1 MDNKNYG
8 EIICQAVD
16 TIVTERLAGL
26 SYDQTVLCTVVNDS
40 KRDQGIYTV
49 SNGSTKFEAYST
61 SDEYRNNNNVY
72 VLIPK
77 GDWNETKIITGKK
90 TIKEQEISYNY
101 RNPFDYLV
109 DITGNMISAPLDKN
123 IGLVANDRNKDSI
136 TLWSYN
142 FANSGAIISENGEPL
157 SGYTRLGIQAQFQSW
172 LNPFYIETTNEE
184 TEEKI
189 TLETKVIQ
197 GSYGLRLKITVLGDK
212 TVEESEKSKE
222 YYLYLDSSDM
232 NGNPYDFATY
242 FQQEKVFDISSFEQI
257 TALELE
263 FYQKPGTF
271 TDGENEIPYLDFLDN
286 IILPNLF
293 VKDPM
298 ICLGYDA
305 RDFENDDAI
314 LYSLDNTTYT
324 SAASDEKNKKTVQLR
339 WVHDFGNNFLRT
351 VKPSDKED
359 LNYEIRWYRYK
370 FGSASADEYSGTY
383 WERIEPIEDNDFG
396 YEFIPDIVVA
406 EEKIKVIIFYDNLVV
421 RSNILVFTNEKE
433 VVNQATV
440 DAVSAV
446 GIECEDKTYGN
457 YRIYALGN
465 SLLNQA
471 DSSINRTFRAWFN
484 KSILTEAEKIEW
496 IIPKK
501 RSMIV
506 IKPEFIEA
514 YGGYD
519 EGDED
524 NYHIVRNITQDSDS
538 GEHQVGNANG
548 QQYNIRSYYSQ
559 SYSNNT
565 ITCIITKDRVQYIGN
580 KELTFGPAGTSGTE
594 CTFVLDFDNGV
605 IALTQG
611 SKDAITVT
619 ARLYDYENKEVDL
632 SNYTIEWT
640 IKNQK
645 GMSLRRTENGENY
658 KREIVLSSSS
668 NIMQSNYNILQATL
682 TDFGD
687 FDLVAYLP
695 LPIRSNTSYKYI
707 AGTTSLVYN
716 SQGYLDDFYQNPYIV
731 YYSQNES
738 DLEEIYGEWHIKTT
752 EESNYAPKLSPFT
765 DKKLNKTTYKLVPT
779 SIYVENTNAQ
789 VCVYCTNDKNEVIW
803 SQPLLIIQNRYPAKM
818 INDWDG
824 KLQLGGDDGNSI
836 LSARVIAGKKE
847 SDNSF
852 SGVMMGDWS
861 GKDAET
867 TTTDNTGIYGF
878 HKGSASFGFRDN
890 GTAFIGKAGTG
901 RIEFDGERGIIKSA
915 VYSDGSKGMEID
927 LHEGTIKAH
936 QFNLNVG
943 KYKDDNN
950 KSIYISTTDEN
961 YPLRI
966 GNKFSV
972 QWDGTID
979 AKNGKFSGTIS
990 ADGGQIGAWVIE
1002 NREEWKNGGALHAG
1016 STWLYPSG
1024 NIDCSNLIARSG
1036 ELYDL
1041 TVKGKLTSSSGS
1053 LDFGK
1058 GFNVSSKGILS
1069 AEGAVISGTIT
1080 AEAGKIGGWTIGK
1093 TQLTGGSVVLDSTGI
1108 IKSPDIIVWNGTKEI
1123 GRLGSFNGSDGS
1135 TTTTVVGIKSTTN
1148 SIVLES
1154 NNYIRMSGASGIN
1167 FEAAGKTITFK
1178 GSTLDFSQSSNVK
1191 IPQCIYKDNGGDVVQ
1206 IGRTI
1211 DFKRSVNFSS
1221 GTTVNFTGATVNGI
1235 YAKLK

>member
-142 FANSGAIISENGEPL
+142 FANSGAIISEDGEPL

-172 LNPFYIETTNEE
+172 LNPFYIETINEE

-212 TVEESEKSKE
+212 TVEEGEKSKE

-271 TDGENEIPYLDFLDN
+271 TDGKNEIPYLDFLDN

-293 VKDPM
+293 VKDPI

-314 LYSLDNTTYT
+314 LYSLDNTTFT

-370 FGSASADEYSGTY
+370 FGSASADEYSGIY
-383 WERIEPIEDNDFG
+383 WERIKSIEDNDFG

-471 DSSINRTFRAWFN
+471 DSSISRTFRAWFN

-524 NYHIVRNITQDSDS
+524 NYHIVRNITQDSNS

-632 SNYTIEWT
+632 SKYTIEWT

-645 GMSLRRTENGENY
+645 DMSLRRIENGENY

-731 YYSQNES
+731 YYSQNGN
-738 DLEEIYGEWHIKTT
+738 DLEEIYGDWNIKTT

-765 DKKLNKTTYKLVPT
+765 DKNLNKITYKLIPT
-779 SIYVENTNAQ
+779 SIYVENTNTQ
-789 VCVYCTNDKNEVIW
+789 VCVYCTNDRNEVIW

-824 KLQLGGDDGNSI
+824 KLQLGGNDGNSI
-836 LSARVIAGKKE
+836 LSARVVAGKKE

-867 TTTDNTGIYGF
+867 KITTNTGIYGF
-878 HKGSASFGFRDN
+878 KHGSASFGFRDN
-890 GTAFIGKAGTG
+890 GTAFIGQSTEG
-901 RIEFDGERGIIKSA
+901 RIEFDGEKGIIESGN
-915 VYSDGSKGMEID
+915 YQSNGTTGMSIN
-927 LHEGTIKAH
+927 LKEGTINAH
-936 QFNLNVG
+936 QFELNVG
-943 KYKDDNN
+943 GERNTGN
-950 KSIYISTTDEN
+950 TIFISTDKN
-961 YPLRI
+961 KYPLQI
-966 GNKFSV
+966 GTRFYV
-972 QWDGTID
+972 DWDGTIN
-979 AKNGKFSGTIS
+979 ATYGKFTGEIKATSGELGNLNVVGTLDVSGTIK
-990 ADGGQIGAWVIE
+990 GGLIE
-1002 NREEWKNGGALHAG
+1002 GSSIKAGTITG
-1016 STWLYPSG
+1016 STISG
-1024 NIDCSNLIARSG
+1024 NDTAGGSLKFGDNFS
-1036 ELYDL
+1036 
-1041 TVKGKLTSSSGS
+1041 VSSSGV
-1053 LDFGK
+1053 LTAK
-1058 GFNVSSKGILS
+1058 GAK
-1069 AEGAVISGTIT
+1069 ISGTIT
-1080 AEAGKIGGWTIGK
+1080 AEKGKIGGWTIGEK
-1093 TQLTGGSVVLDSTGI
+1093 QLTGGKVILDGDGI
-1108 IKSPDIIVWNGTKEI
+1108 IKSPDIVVWSGTNEI
-1123 GRLGSFNGSDGS
+1123 GKLGSFNGNDGS
-1135 TTTTVVGIKSTTN
+1135 ETTTVVGIKSTTN

-1154 NNYIRMSGASGIN
+1154 NNYVRMSGALGIN
-1167 FEAAGKTITFK
+1167 FEATGKKTITFK
-1178 GSTLDFSQSSNVK
+1178 GYTLDFSQSSNVK
-1191 IPQCIYKDNGGDVVQ
+1191 IPQCTYTDNSGDVVQ
-1206 IGRTI
+1206 IDNSAI
-1211 DFKRSVNFSS
+1211 NFKRSVNFSS
-1221 GTTVNFTGATVNGI
+1221 NTTVNFTGATVSGI

>member
-16 TIVTERLAGL
+16 TIVAERLAGL

-305 RDFENDDAI
+305 RDFENDEAI
-314 LYSLDNTTYT
+314 VYSLDNTTFT
-324 SAASDEKNKKTVQLR
+324 SAASDEKNKKIVQLR

-351 VKPSDKED
+351 VKSSDKED

-370 FGSASADEYSGTY
+370 FGSASADEYSGVY
-383 WERIEPIEDNDFG
+383 WKRIEPIEGNEFR
-396 YEFIPDIVVA
+396 YEFVPDIVVA
-406 EEKIKVIIFYDNLVV
+406 EEKIKVIIFYNNLVV
-421 RSNILVFTNEKE
+421 RSNIFVFTNEKE
-433 VVNQATV
+433 VVNQATA

-471 DSSINRTFRAWFN
+471 DSSINRTFRAQFN

-519 EGDED
+519 EGDDD
-524 NYHIVRNITQDSDS
+524 NYHIVRNIKQDPNS
-538 GEHQVGNANG
+538 GEYQVGNANG

-611 SKDAITVT
+611 SEDAITVS

-632 SNYTIEWT
+632 SKYTIEWT

-645 GMSLRRTENGENY
+645 GMSLRSTENDENY
-658 KREIVLSSSS
+658 KREIVLSGSS

-695 LPIRSNTSYKYI
+695 LPIRSNISYKYI

-752 EESNYAPKLSPFT
+752 EENNYAPKLSAFT
-765 DKKLNKTTYKLVPT
+765 DKNLNKTTYKLVPT
-779 SIYVENTNAQ
+779 SIYVENTNTQ
-789 VCVYCTNDKNEVIW
+789 ICVYCTNDKNEVIW

-867 TTTDNTGIYGF
+867 YTTNNTGIYGF
-878 HKGSASFGFRDN
+878 KHGSASFGFRDN
-890 GTAFIGKAGTG
+890 GTAFIGQSVEG
-901 RIEFDGERGIIKSA
+901 RIEFDGEKGIIESGNYESNGTA
-915 VYSDGSKGMEID
+915 GMSIN
-927 LHEGTIKAH
+927 LKEGTINAH
-936 QFNLNVG
+936 QFELNVG
-943 KYKDDNN
+943 GSRNTIN
-950 KSIYISTTDEN
+950 TIFISTDRN
-961 YPLRI
+961 KYPLQI
-966 GNKFSV
+966 GRRFYV
-972 QWDGTID
+972 DWDGTINATD
-979 AKNGKFSGTIS
+979 GKFTGEINATSGKLGNLDVVGTLNVSGIIKGGRIEGSSINAGTITGS
-990 ADGGQIGAWVIE
+990 VI
-1002 NREEWKNGGALHAG
+1002 
-1016 STWLYPSG
+1016 SG
-1024 NIDCSNLIARSG
+1024 NATAGGSLKFGNNFS
-1036 ELYDL
+1036 
-1041 TVKGKLTSSSGS
+1041 VSSSGN
-1053 LDFGK
+1053 LKATG
-1058 GFNVSSKGILS
+1058 
-1069 AEGAVISGTIT
+1069 AEISGKIT
-1080 AEAGKIGGWTIGK
+1080 AEKGEIGGWIIGK

-1108 IKSPDIIVWNGTKEI
+1108 IKSPDIIVWNGTKKI

-1178 GSTLDFSQSSNVK
+1178 GNTLDFSQSSNVK
-1191 IPQCIYKDNGGDVVQ
+1191 IPQCTYKDNGGDVVQ

>member
-16 TIVTERLAGL
+16 TIVAERLAGL

-189 TLETKVIQ
+189 TLETKIIQ

-212 TVEESEKSKE
+212 TVEDSEKSKE

-263 FYQKPGTF
+263 FYQRPGTF

-305 RDFENDDAI
+305 RDFENDEAI
-314 LYSLDNTTYT
+314 VYSLDNTTFT
-324 SAASDEKNKKTVQLR
+324 SAASDEKNKKIVQLR
-339 WVHDFGNNFLRT
+339 WIHDFGNNFLRT

-370 FGSASADEYSGTY
+370 FGSASADEYSGVY
-383 WERIEPIEDNDFG
+383 WKRIEPIEGNEFR
-396 YEFIPDIVVA
+396 YEFVPDIVVA
-406 EEKIKVIIFYDNLVV
+406 EEKIKVIIFYNDLVV
-421 RSNILVFTNEKE
+421 RSNIFVFTNEKE

-457 YRIYALGN
+457 YRIYTLGN

-484 KSILTEAEKIEW
+484 KSILAEAEKIEW

-524 NYHIVRNITQDSDS
+524 NYRIVRNIAQDPNS
-538 GEHQVGNANG
+538 GEYQVGNANG

-580 KELTFGPAGTSGTE
+580 KELTFGPAGTTGTD

-611 SKDAITVT
+611 SGDAITVT

-632 SNYTIEWT
+632 SKYTIEWT
-640 IKNQK
+640 IKNQE
-645 GMSLRRTENGENY
+645 GMSLRRTENNENY
-658 KREIVLSSSS
+658 KREIVLSSSL

-731 YYSQNES
+731 YYSQNEN
-738 DLEEIYGEWHIKTT
+738 DLEEIYGEWHIETT

-765 DKKLNKTTYKLVPT
+765 DKNLNKTTYKLVPT
-779 SIYVENTNAQ
+779 SIYVENTNTQ

-861 GKDAET
+861 GKDVET
-867 TTTDNTGIYGF
+867 YITNNTGIYGF
-878 HKGSASFGFRDN
+878 KHGSASFGFRDN
-890 GTAFIGKAGTG
+890 GTAFIGQSVEG
-901 RIEFDGERGIIKSA
+901 RIEFDGEKGIIESGNYESNGTA
-915 VYSDGSKGMEID
+915 GMSIN
-927 LHEGTIKAH
+927 LKEGTINAH
-936 QFNLNVG
+936 QFELNVG
-943 KYKDDNN
+943 GSRNTIN
-950 KSIYISTTDEN
+950 TIFISTDKN
-961 YPLRI
+961 KYPLQI
-966 GNKFSV
+966 GRRFYV
-972 QWDGTID
+972 DWDGTINATD
-979 AKNGKFSGTIS
+979 GKFTGEINATSGKLGNLDVVGTLNVSGIIKGGRIEGSSISAGTITGS
-990 ADGGQIGAWVIE
+990 VI
-1002 NREEWKNGGALHAG
+1002 
-1016 STWLYPSG
+1016 SG
-1024 NIDCSNLIARSG
+1024 NATAGGSLKFGDNFS
-1036 ELYDL
+1036 
-1041 TVKGKLTSSSGS
+1041 VSSSGF
-1053 LDFGK
+1053 LKATG
-1058 GFNVSSKGILS
+1058 
-1069 AEGAVISGTIT
+1069 AEISGKIT
-1080 AEAGKIGGWTIGK
+1080 AEAGEIGGWTIDGATLK
-1093 TQLTGGSVVLDSTGI
+1093 STSGSVILNGGSGI
-1108 IKSPDIIVWNGTKEI
+1108 IKADKITVY
-1123 GRLGSFNGSDGS
+1123 NGSNDIGYLGYFMGNNGS
-1135 TTTTVVGIKSTTN
+1135 NVVGIKSYSNYST
-1148 SIVLES
+1148 VLES
-1154 NNYIRMSGASGIN
+1154 
-1167 FEAAGKTITFK
+1167 
-1178 GSTLDFSQSSNVK
+1178 SQSIRLSASSSINLNPGADIVCSGKKFSIHGMNSLSLPKTVTDSNNETLFTVGNDS
-1191 IPQCIYKDNGGDVVQ
+1191 IA
-1206 IGRTI
+1206 
-1211 DFKRSVNFSS
+1211 FSC
-1221 GTTVNFTGATVNGI
+1221 TTTGI
-1235 YAKLK
+1235 YATLK